1 MPSPRNSPQVRP
13 PSAPDCQINRARQWW
28 LPWRRSLLPLA
39 AAGLSLA
46 LLPTAAHAGLA
57 RIMTVS
63 GSVQLRREAW
73 SEFRPAN
80 PGTALYGPDLLEP
93 GRGSRIL
100 VICPNGSRWIVP
112 AGTIS
117 AVNNGCPG
125 TPRALKPQ
133 FGIGDLRGGSDPAIP
148 YVIAPRLDTVLSPT
162 PPLRWNPVEGAE
174 TYRVSLQT
182 RRGALWEIETD
193 QTAIPYP
200 NDQPTLAPGTLYT
213 LVVETES
220 GAISTDDPTE
230 LRFNLLTG
238 DRAEAAQTDIAAVEA
253 MDLPDMVATLIL
265 VEDVYPRYEL
275 TGTAI
280 EALEGLVA
288 AGCETAKVRRLL
300 GDLYLK
306 SGLRLLAEQNYE
318 AALALALATD
328 NLEEQV
334 LAQYGLGT
342 LYARVGEPEQAV
354 EYLEAAQAGALALG
368 DTTLAD
374 DIAAELL

>member
-1 MPSPRNSPQVRP
+1 MSSHNSHQDRMPLPR
-13 PSAPDCQINRARQWW
+13 
-28 LPWRRSLLPLA
+28 LRRSLLTLSIT
-39 AAGLSLA
+39 GLGLA
-46 LLPTAAHAGLA
+46 LLPTAAYAGLA
-57 RIMTVS
+57 RIMTVN

-73 SEFRPAN
+73 SEFRRAR

-93 GRGSRIL
+93 GRGSRIV

-148 YVIAPRLDTVLSPT
+148 YVISPRLDTVLSPT
-162 PPLRWNPVEGAE
+162 PTLRWNPVEGGE

-182 RRGALWEIETD
+182 RRGTLWEIETD
-193 QTAIPYP
+193 QTVIPYP
-200 NDQPTLAPGTLYT
+200 EDQPPLSPGTLYT
-213 LVVETES
+213 LVVETDT
-220 GAISTDDPTE
+220 GAISTDDSPA

-238 DRAEAAQTDIAAVEA
+238 DRATEAQTDITAVEA
-253 MDLPDMVATLIL
+253 LDLPDMVATLIL

-275 TGTAI
+275 TGAAI
-280 EALEGLVA
+280 DALEGLVT

-306 SGLRLLAEQNYE
+306 SGLRLLAGQNYE
-318 AALALALATD
+318 TALALALATE
-328 NLEEQV
+328 NLEERV

-342 LYARVGEPEQAV
+342 LYARIEEPEKAT
-354 EYLEAAQAGALALG
+354 EFLAAAQAGALELG
-368 DTTLAD
+368 DDTLAA
-374 DIAAELL
+374 DIAAELP

>member
-1 MPSPRNSPQVRP
+1 MPNQNSHPAWTPSPQRRLK
-13 PSAPDCQINRARQWW
+13 RLW
-28 LPWRRSLLPLA
+28 LRRSLISLS
-39 AAGLSLA
+39 AAGLGLA
-46 LLPTAAHAGLA
+46 LLPTVARAGLA
-57 RIMTVS
+57 RIMSVN

-73 SEFRPAN
+73 NGFRQAR

-93 GRGSRIL
+93 VRGSRIL

-133 FGIGDLRGGSDPAIP
+133 FGIGDLRGGSDLAIP
-148 YVIAPRLDTVLSPT
+148 YIITPRLDTVLSPT
-162 PPLRWNPVEGAE
+162 PTLRWNPVEGVE

-182 RRGALWEIETD
+182 RRGPLWELETD
-193 QTAIPYP
+193 QTTIRYP
-200 NDQPTLAPGTLYT
+200 ENQPPLSPGTLYT
-213 LVVETES
+213 LVVETDS
-220 GAISTDDPTE
+220 GASSTDEPPA
-230 LRFNLLTG
+230 LWFNLLTG
-238 DRAEAAQTDIAAVEA
+238 DRADSAQADIAAVEA
-253 MDLPDMVATLIL
+253 LNLPDMVAMLIL
-265 VEDVYPRYEL
+265 VEDVYPRYAL

-280 EALEGLVA
+280 QALEGLVA
-288 AGCETAKVRRLL
+288 AGCDTAKVRRLL

-318 AALALALATD
+318 TALALATD

-342 LYARVGEPEQAV
+342 LYARVEEPDKAT
-354 EYLEAAQAGALALG
+354 EYLKAAQAGALELG
-368 DTTLAD
+368 DETLAA
-374 DIAAELL
+374 DIAAELP